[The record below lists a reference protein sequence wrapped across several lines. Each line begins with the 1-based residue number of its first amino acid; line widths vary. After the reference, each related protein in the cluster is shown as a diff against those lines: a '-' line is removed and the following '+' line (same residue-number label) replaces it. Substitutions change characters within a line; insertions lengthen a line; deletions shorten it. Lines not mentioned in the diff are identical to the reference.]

1 MMHYL
6 KTLLFITII
15 IWSVATANAQAN
27 ISSTKIDNQ
36 NRNAAMVQIDQTVE
50 VTSNALEQRMKR
62 AGLSGKTQNGF
73 TVYKGVTLSEI
84 NVPKIDIYTKVEKG
98 PSANTSI
105 VYMAVSKGYDNFIS
119 PESDSN
125 TMEQVKNFLNSL
137 VKDAN
142 MYSVDLQISSHSQAM
157 KKDEQDYQELLNDK
171 SNLEKKKTELE
182 KSITE
187 LENQI
192 KEKKA
197 EIDRRK
203 EVLEEVKEKKNSE

>member
-1 MMHYL
+1 MHYL
-6 KTLLFITII
+6 KTLLFTII
-15 IWSVATANAQAN
+15 LLWSVANVNAQAN
-27 ISSTKIDNQ
+27 ISSTKIDDQ

-50 VTSNALEQRMKR
+50 VTTNALEERMKR
-62 AGLSGKTQNGF
+62 AGLSGKTHNGF

-142 MYSVDLQISSHSQAM
+142 MYSADLLISTHSQEL
-157 KKDEQDYQELLNDK
+157 KKDEQDYEELLNDK
-171 SNLEKKKTELE
+171 SNLEKKKADLE
-182 KSITE
+182 KSIAD

-203 EVLEEVKEKKNSE
+203 ELLEEVKEKKKSE

>member
-1 MMHYL
+1 
-6 KTLLFITII
+6 
-15 IWSVATANAQAN
+15 
-27 ISSTKIDNQ
+27 
-36 NRNAAMVQIDQTVE
+36 
-50 VTSNALEQRMKR
+50 
-62 AGLSGKTQNGF
+62 

-98 PSANTSI
+98 ASANTSI

-142 MYSVDLQISSHSQAM
+142 MYSIDLLISSHSEAL

-171 SNLEKKKTELE
+171 SNLEKKKTDLE
-182 KSITE
+182 KSIAD
-187 LENQI
+187 LDNQI

-203 EVLEEVKEKKNSE
+203 EVMEEVKEKKDD